1 MPNYE
6 FICDDC
12 GVKFERF
19 LPISERE
26 SPLGESCSGCGKKK
40 IRRDY
45 DGQVVSLASDSM
57 VTPNSKT
64 GGDWNELMTRMKKG
78 LPKAAHANLD
88 RASDRNLRRWNQ

>member
-6 FICDDC
+6 FICDGC
-12 GVKFERF
+12 KNIFEKF

-26 SPLGESCSGCGKKK
+26 RPLGEKCSSCGEIKV
-40 IRRDY
+40 RRNY
-45 DGQVVSLASDSM
+45 DGQVVSLASDAL

-78 LPKAAHANLD
+78 LPKSAHSNLD
-88 RASDRNLRRWNQ
+88 RASDRNLRRWNT